1 MNRAAKLL
9 EMHQE
14 RELPYEPKEDGFVFS
29 TDQIAQYIRREERLE
44 EADHAR
50 LVRGRAA

>member
-29 TDQIAQYIRREERLE
+29 TGQIEQHIRREERLE
-44 EADHAR
+44 EAEHAHY
-50 LVRGRAA
+50 VRGRAA